1 MSSRRGVAATQ
12 QRAVQSRIDSAS
24 TQQPQPLSR
33 QKCGEADMPVR
44 REHER
49 LQASTR
55 SLWQRENTQL
65 CASGARALRGR
76 VGTSDATLIVRLGV
90 GHVISR
96 TPPG

>member
-12 QRAVQSRIDSAS
+12 QRAVLSGFDSAS

-33 QKCGEADMPVR
+33 QKCGEAGMPVR

-55 SLWQRENTQL
+55 SLWQRENT
-65 CASGARALRGR
+65 ALRQW
-76 VGTSDATLIVRLGV
+76 S
-90 GHVISR
+90 SR
-96 TPPG
+96 PQP